1 MTQEQRSFFRLD
13 VMLPCSYRILSPE
26 QAKSAPLPTHA
37 DSGFI
42 EKYFMHNLVELD
54 KEINDL
60 VDQIGTKSTILADA
74 LTAINNKIS
83 FIMQTIDQ
91 DKLTQ
96 CIPQRMVNLSA
107 GGICFSINEK
117 ITQNDVIDVLLVPL
131 KQEAPIIARC
141 HIVKITNSGDSD
153 IVSLKFDNLS
163 EDDRRKLV
171 YFIQTKEVEAA
182 NKLRHARD

>member
-13 VMLPCSYRILSPE
+13 VMLPCSYRILSAE
-26 QAKSAPLPTHA
+26 QAENEPLPTHA
-37 DSGFI
+37 DTGFI
-42 EKYFMHNLVELD
+42 EKYFMHNLVQLD

-74 LTAINNKIS
+74 LTAINNKVS
-83 FIMQTIDQ
+83 FFLQTIDQ

-117 ITQNDVIDVLLVPL
+117 ISQGDIVDVLLVPL
-131 KQEAPIIARC
+131 KDEGPIIARC
-141 HIVKITNSGDSD
+141 YIVKITHSGGSEV
-153 IVSLKFDNLS
+153 VSLKFDNLN
-163 EDDRRKLV
+163 ENDRRKLV

-182 NKLRHARD
+182 NKLRHAKD